1 MYSFFFKELI
11 FVFKQKICI
20 LDLLVSEHKMYSF
33 FFKELIF
40 VFKQNLLV
48 SESRRLSHF
57 CHTFIL
63 KSKYLMMNSLIGS
76 F

>member
-20 LDLLVSEHKMYSF
+20 LD
-33 FFKELIF
+33 
-40 VFKQNLLV
+40 LLV